1 MAEVTSYIDRLV
13 AELCPEGVE
22 FYPIEELFITRN
34 GYTPSKS
41 NSSYWE
47 NGTVPWFR
55 MEDIR
60 ENGGIL
66 SESLQSVHESA
77 LKKGGMFPAGSIIV
91 ATSATIGEHALI
103 NVDFLCNQRFTV
115 LILKDEFK
123 NLLSPKFL
131 YYYSFV
137 LDRWCLA
144 NTTQSSFA
152 SVDMKRFKKFEFPV
166 PPMEIQEAIVEI
178 LDKFTNLEAELEAEL
193 EARTLQYEYYRNS
206 LFGSL
211 KDPANGL
218 PVIANLVKELCPDGV
233 KYSTLKSVSL
243 KTTNIKWERSEEA
256 EYRYIDLSSVPTGG
270 SSIGDTEI
278 INSENAPS
286 RARQIVHTDDILFGT
301 TRPLLDR
308 VVIVPEEYD
317 RQICSTG
324 YAVIRPDTNV
334 VIPSYIYHILREK
347 NFSAYVEKNQTGAAY
362 PAISFKSVMEYMI
375 SLPPLEIQQHIVDIL
390 DRFDAL
396 TSSLSEGL
404 PAELAARRSQYE
416 YYRDQLLTFPRKG
429 DNQ

>member
-1 MAEVTSYIDRLV
+1 MVEVTNYIDRLV
-13 AELCPEGVE
+13 AELCPDGVE
-22 FYPIEELFITRN
+22 YRPIEELFTTRN

-41 NSSYWE
+41 NSSYWA

-66 SESLQSVHESA
+66 SKSLQSVHESA
-77 LKKGGMFPAGSIIV
+77 LKKGGMFPSGSIIV

-137 LDRWCLA
+137 LGRWCLA

-166 PPMEIQEAIVEI
+166 PPLEIQEAIVEI

-193 EARTLQYEYYRNS
+193 EARTLQYKYYRDS
-206 LFGSL
+206 LFEALDCPRVPLGSL
-211 KDPANGL
+211 GTFVRGNGL
-218 PVIANLVKELCPDGV
+218 QKKDLQESGNPVIHYGQVFTRYGLHEDKTLSYANDEVYDKLRKAEKGNLVIATTSENDEDVCKALAWLGETPAGISGDAYIYRHEMNP
-233 KYSTLKSVSL
+233 KYVSYFFTTHDFQRQKLRHITGTKVRRVSGKNLETIEIPLPSL
-243 KTTNIKWERSEEA
+243 KE
-256 EYRYIDLSSVPTGG
+256 
-270 SSIGDTEI
+270 
-278 INSENAPS
+278 
-286 RARQIVHTDDILFGT
+286 
-301 TRPLLDR
+301 
-308 VVIVPEEYD
+308 
-317 RQICSTG
+317 
-324 YAVIRPDTNV
+324 
-334 VIPSYIYHILREK
+334 
-347 NFSAYVEKNQTGAAY
+347 
-362 PAISFKSVMEYMI
+362 
-375 SLPPLEIQQHIVDIL
+375 QQRIVDIL

-416 YYRDQLLTFPRKG
+416 YYRDQLLSFPRKG
-429 DNQ
+429 ENQ

>member
-1 MAEVTSYIDRLV
+1 MADVMNYIDRLM
-13 AELCPEGVE
+13 AELCPDGVD
-22 FYPIEELFITRN
+22 FYPIEELFTTRN

-60 ENGGIL
+60 ENGGVL
-66 SESLQSVHESA
+66 SEAMQSVHESA

-115 LILKDEFK
+115 LTPKEEFK
-123 NLLSPKFL
+123 SLLLPKFL

-137 LDRWCLA
+137 LDRWCLS

-166 PPMEIQEAIVEI
+166 PPLEIQEALVEI
-178 LDKFTNLEAELEAEL
+178 LDKFTNLEAELEA
-193 EARTLQYEYYRNS
+193 RTLQYEYYRDS
-206 LFGSL
+206 LFEALDCPRVPLGSL
-211 KDPANGL
+211 GTFVRGNGL
-218 PVIANLVKELCPDGV
+218 QKKDLQESGNPVIHYGQVFTRYGLHEDKTLSYANDEVYNKLRKAEKGNLVIA
-233 KYSTLKSVSL
+233 
-243 KTTNIKWERSEEA
+243 TT
-256 EYRYIDLSSVPTGG
+256 
-270 SSIGDTEI
+270 
-278 INSENAPS
+278 SENDEDVCKALAWLGETPAGIS
-286 RARQIVHTDDILFGT
+286 GDA
-301 TRPLLDR
+301 
-308 VVIVPEEYD
+308 
-317 RQICSTG
+317 
-324 YAVIRPDTNV
+324 
-334 VIPSYIYHILREK
+334 YIYRHEMNPKYVSYFFTTHDFHRQKLRHITGTKVRRVSGK
-347 NFSAYVEKNQTGAAY
+347 NLETIEI
-362 PAISFKSVMEYMI
+362 PLP
-375 SLPPLEIQQHIVDIL
+375 SLEEQQRIVDIL

-404 PAELAARRSQYE
+404 PVELAARRSQYE

>member
-1 MAEVTSYIDRLV
+1 MAEVTNYIDRLV
-13 AELCPEGVE
+13 AELCPDGVE
-22 FYPIEELFITRN
+22 YRPLGELLGYEQPTKYLVSSKDYDDSYPTPVLTAGKTFILGYTNEAEGIYPASKEEPVIIFDDFTTAFKWVEFPFKAKSSAMKMLTLKSGTDSLFKYVYYAMQCIVYNSSDHARQWISKYSNIEVPVPPLEIQEAIVEILDKFTNLEAELEAELEARTLQYEYYRDSLLASFSEPAVKFYSIEELFTTRN

-60 ENGGIL
+60 ENGGVL
-66 SESLQSVHESA
+66 SEALQSVHESA

-115 LILKDEFK
+115 LTPKEEFK
-123 NLLSPKFL
+123 SLLLPKFL

-137 LDRWCLA
+137 LDRWCLS

-152 SVDMKRFKKFEFPV
+152 SVDMKRFKKFEFPL
-166 PPMEIQEAIVEI
+166 PS
-178 LDKFTNLEAELEAEL
+178 LEE
-193 EARTLQYEYYRNS
+193 
-206 LFGSL
+206 
-211 KDPANGL
+211 
-218 PVIANLVKELCPDGV
+218 
-233 KYSTLKSVSL
+233 
-243 KTTNIKWERSEEA
+243 
-256 EYRYIDLSSVPTGG
+256 
-270 SSIGDTEI
+270 
-278 INSENAPS
+278 
-286 RARQIVHTDDILFGT
+286 
-301 TRPLLDR
+301 
-308 VVIVPEEYD
+308 
-317 RQICSTG
+317 
-324 YAVIRPDTNV
+324 
-334 VIPSYIYHILREK
+334 
-347 NFSAYVEKNQTGAAY
+347 
-362 PAISFKSVMEYMI
+362 
-375 SLPPLEIQQHIVDIL
+375 QQRIVDIL

>member
-1 MAEVTSYIDRLV
+1 MAEVTNYIDRLV
-13 AELCPEGVE
+13 AELCPDGVE
-22 FYPIEELFITRN
+22 YRPIEELFTTRN

-60 ENGGIL
+60 ENGGVL
-66 SESLQSVHESA
+66 SEAMQSVHESA
-77 LKKGGMFPAGSIIV
+77 LKKGGMFPAGSTIV

-123 NLLSPKFL
+123 NLLSPKFI
-131 YYYSFV
+131 YYYSFI
-137 LDRWCLA
+137 LDRWCLS

-166 PPMEIQEAIVEI
+166 PPLEIQEAIVEI

-193 EARTLQYEYYRNS
+193 EARTLQYQYYRDS
-206 LFGSL
+206 LFEALDCPRVPLDSFTQYSKDRKKDDSTVSVYVGVENL
-211 KDPANGL
+211 KSDFQGCAPTESTNPGVVFQKGDILLGNIRPYLKKMWRADS
-218 PVIANLVKELCPDGV
+218 DGV
-233 KYSTLKSVSL
+233 ASPDVL
-243 KTTNIKWERSEEA
+243 
-256 EYRYIDLSSVPTGG
+256 
-270 SSIGDTEI
+270 
-278 INSENAPS
+278 
-286 RARQIVHTDDILFGT
+286 
-301 TRPLLDR
+301 
-308 VVIVPEEYD
+308 
-317 RQICSTG
+317 
-324 YAVIRPDTNV
+324 VIRIRDEFSEKISSRYLYHLLASNEFVGYNV
-334 VIPSYIYHILREK
+334 AHSRGGKMPRGNKAKILEFEAAIPS
-347 NFSAYVEKNQTGAAY
+347 
-362 PAISFKSVMEYMI
+362 
-375 SLPPLEIQQHIVDIL
+375 LEEQQRIVDIL

-429 DNQ
+429 ENQ